1 MDPRKEQTLKR
12 LWLLGG
18 ALGLSLALA
27 AGWPAVWA
35 EEEEE
40 QATEE
45 GPLTVEDRLQKL
57 EDELEAI
64 KSEQVEKG
72 NTLASLAKVK
82 ASGYVQARFVK
93 EEGKDGPNFTVRRAR
108 LKVTGQV
115 TDTSSATLQLDAG
128 EGKVSVKDAQVDFA
142 IPNSEVLVTLGQ
154 FKWQFGH
161 QVVESSSDRL
171 MPERTRIVRFAFP
184 GERDRGIAFFMKPA
198 ESKVPTTY
206 VLGIYDGK
214 GTDKEAD
221 PVGKDDDN
229 HLALLGRVAVSPR
242 PNLDAGVSAFWDKAT
257 VTVNG
262 AKRQK
267 DHDRFGIDVQYY
279 LENASIQAEYITARD
294 GKVKGTAPSQTLQK
308 TKPSGYYVQY
318 SHSPKPTETVVF
330 RYDSFD
336 PDDGTDTINTWGVAF
351 LHQIDEGARLRLA
364 FEDNDQ
370 KDGRVITAEV
380 QVKY

>member
-1 MDPRKEQTLKR
+1 MRSM
-12 LWLLGG
+12 WLLGG
-18 ALGLSLALA
+18 ALGLALSLA
-27 AGWPAVWA
+27 AGWSAAWA
-35 EEEEE
+35 EEEET
-40 QATEE
+40 TEE
-45 GPLTVEDRLQKL
+45 TPLTLEDRIQKL
-57 EDELEAI
+57 EDELEAV

-72 NTLASLAKVK
+72 NTLASLAKIK

-93 EEGKDGPNFTVRRAR
+93 EEGQDGPNFTVRRAR

-128 EGKVSVKDAQVDFA
+128 EGKVSIKDAQVDFA
-142 IPNSEVLVTLGQ
+142 IPNAPVTVTLGQ

-171 MPERTRIVRFAFP
+171 MPERSRIVRFAFP
-184 GERDRGIAFFMKPA
+184 GERDRGVAFFIKPPQ
-198 ESKVPTTY
+198 SKVPTTY
-206 VLGIYDGK
+206 VVGLYNGK

-229 HLALLGRVAVSPR
+229 HLALLGRVAVFPL
-242 PNLDAGVSAFWDKAT
+242 PNLDVGISAFWDKAA
-257 VTVNG
+257 VKVNG
-262 AKRQK
+262 ANRRK
-267 DHDRFGIDVQYY
+267 DHDRFGIDLQYY
-279 LENASIQAEYITARD
+279 PENASVQAEYITARD
-294 GKVKGTAPSQTLQK
+294 GKVRGTAPSQTLQQ

-318 SHSPKPTETVVF
+318 SHSPNPQDTVVF

-336 PDDGTDTINTWGVAF
+336 PDDGTDTIHTCGVAL
-351 LHQIDEGARLRLA
+351 LHQLDEGARLRLA